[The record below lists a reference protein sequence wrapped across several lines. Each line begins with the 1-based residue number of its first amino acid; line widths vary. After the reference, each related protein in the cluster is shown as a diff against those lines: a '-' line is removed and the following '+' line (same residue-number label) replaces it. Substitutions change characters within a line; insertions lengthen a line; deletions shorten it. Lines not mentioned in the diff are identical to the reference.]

1 MNLHS
6 HTIYLAETSIHYFF
20 STASGFFSAYVSN
33 LISLHMFHHI
43 ISLLCLIR
51 SLFPYKVL
59 CVSLESTYFNPFCNF
74 PPKQWKEWIQYQ
86 CSFALSSNVA
96 IYMARSICFNCNLKY
111 AAKAIVWNGIFS
123 IGLPFTFFQ
132 SYCAY
137 GHHELFIYHSDYLVC
152 FFLCQRSWK
161 CIYNVCK
168 VRVRC
173 TRENYFK
180 ALIHKFCT
188 FSPLRSFDASVN
200 DFIEVNNELCNVLQW
215 IFFRSHFL
223 FNDLWNILPK
233 YIAPMCLICT
243 HYTCYFRQ

>member
-1 MNLHS
+1 MHFFMLEFAKNAKVLRKKS
-6 HTIYLAETSIHYFF
+6 WWLVEFAFTYDISCRNKYSLFFF

-51 SLFPYKVL
+51 SLFPYKVK
-59 CVSLESTYFNPFCNF
+59 CVSLQSTYFNPFCNF

-96 IYMARSICFNCNLKY
+96 IYMACSICFNCNLKY

-137 GHHELFIYHSDYLVC
+137 GHHELFIYHSDYLVR
-152 FFLCQRSWK
+152 FFCVNKAENAYITCVK
-161 CIYNVCK
+161 CVYD
-168 VRVRC
+168 VRVKIILKRWSI
-173 TRENYFK
+173 N
-180 ALIHKFCT
+180 
-188 FSPLRSFDASVN
+188 SVH
-200 DFIEVNNELCNVLQW
+200 FLHYEAIMILSKWMNNELCNVLQW
-215 IFFRSHFL
+215 NFL
-223 FNDLWNILPK
+223 SITFSS
-233 YIAPMCLICT
+233 
-243 HYTCYFRQ
+243 